1 MIKSRKGRQLQDD
14 ARRQQIQD
22 EFEEMMQQVV
32 ELDELFQKAAKELE
46 DLYKDPRYKD
56 EDD

>member
-1 MIKSRKGRQLQDD
+1 VITSKRGRDLKVRQKDEAVQVEFDEML
-14 ARRQQIQD
+14 QQIQ
-22 EFEEMMQQVV
+22 